1 MMGLAKMVGK
11 IATHDELVALL
22 AEMEDEQIRL
32 RSAIEWALGENG
44 DFEPP
49 HEETANVKQ
58 GKYWWRSEL
67 RSRAGLDV

>member
-1 MMGLAKMVGK
+1 MGLAQMVGK

-22 AEMEDEQIRL
+22 AEMESEQIKL

-49 HEETANVKQ
+49 HELANAKQ
-58 GKYWWRSEL
+58 GKYWWRNEL
-67 RSRAGLDV
+67 RNRAGL